1 MFFQEVVKDE
11 RYEKKIQLCDNIIE
25 GGHINS
31 AKLQEGTESE
41 IHICCVVG
49 YNKSSTASLS
59 EEKGEGTASPCT
71 ASMWNGLIQYKE
83 CSWLQAMLFMNAYQ
97 LIVYWPVNL
106 GPV

>member
-11 RYEKKIQLCDNIIE
+11 RYEEKIQLCDNIIK

-49 YNKSSTASLS
+49 YNTSSRASLS
-59 EEKGEGTASPCT
+59 EEKGEGMAYLPVLQVCGMDLYSIENVVGCR
-71 ASMWNGLIQYKE
+71 LC
-83 CSWLQAMLFMNAYQ
+83 CS
-97 LIVYWPVNL
+97 
-106 GPV
+106 